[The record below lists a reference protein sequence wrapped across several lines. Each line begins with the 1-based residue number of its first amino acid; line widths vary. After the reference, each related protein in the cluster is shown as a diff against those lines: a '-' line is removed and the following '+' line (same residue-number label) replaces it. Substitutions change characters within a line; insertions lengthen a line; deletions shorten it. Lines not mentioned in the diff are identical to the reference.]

1 MWKALELLFRV
12 VNFEGLNLC
21 GLESYVNFVR
31 LYFLSIV

>member
-21 GLESYVNFVR
+21 GLESYGNFMS
-31 LYFLSIV
+31 LYFCSIV